1 MELFKVCPECG
12 SEFVARVD
20 ACIDCG
26 GPLVWA
32 DQRALEMQAMSASP
46 ASPPAE
52 PSGEIPEDA
61 VPIRQAS
68 LSWIDHLARALSDR
82 GIQPFIREE
91 VTPDPNAINIQ
102 GAFGHGWYYTL
113 YVRPEDLDLA
123 EEIDK
128 EVYAREMP
136 GTGRA
141 EANVTTGCPACEGF
155 LRSSDTACPSCG
167 LEIPDEAEPEEGPGV
182 ETPG

>member
-1 MELFKVCPECG
+1 MELFKVCPQCG
-12 SEFVARVD
+12 SEFVPRVET
-20 ACIDCG
+20 CVDCG
-26 GPLVWA
+26 SPLVWA
-32 DQRALEMQAMSASP
+32 DQRVLEMQQAGAAP
-46 ASPPAE
+46 ADSSDE
-52 PSGEIPEDA
+52 LPEDA
-61 VPIRQAS
+61 VPLRQAG

-91 VTPDPNAINIQ
+91 VTPDPDPASSRRL
-102 GAFGHGWYYTL
+102 GSFGQGWYYTL

-141 EANVTTGCPACEGF
+141 DVNETNNCPACGAS
-155 LRSSDTACPSCG
+155 LRSSDTACSSCG
-167 LEIPDEAEPEEGPGV
+167 LEIPEEPGIEIPG
-182 ETPG
+182 

>member
-46 ASPPAE
+46 VSPPAE
-52 PSGEIPEDA
+52 PPGEIPEDA

-68 LSWIDHLARALSDR
+68 LSWIDHLARTLSDR
-82 GIQPFIREE
+82 GIQPFIQEE
-91 VTPDPNAINIQ
+91 VEPNPDPAS
-102 GAFGHGWYYTL
+102 A
-113 YVRPEDLDLA
+113 VRL
-123 EEIDK
+123 
-128 EVYAREMP
+128 
-136 GTGRA
+136 GT
-141 EANVTTGCPACEGF
+141 F
-155 LRSSDTACPSCG
+155 
-167 LEIPDEAEPEEGPGV
+167 
-182 ETPG
+182 